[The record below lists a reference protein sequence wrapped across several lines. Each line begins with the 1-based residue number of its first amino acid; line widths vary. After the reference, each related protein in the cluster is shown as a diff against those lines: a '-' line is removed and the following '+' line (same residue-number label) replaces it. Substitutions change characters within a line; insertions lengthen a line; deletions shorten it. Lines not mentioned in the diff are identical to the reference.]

1 MGLAERRATKDFQ
14 DNHLPG
20 LTSEVHALAGF
31 DVPIEIRWEQ
41 LAKDGYADSYAENFR
56 KVYFQPL
63 LGALK
68 AIAIDDLGKDALKA
82 GLKKIVLCN
91 TKDLYTA
98 EYAVSFEN
106 GVATID
112 HDPMSNVDYVDDR
125 TTALTKVLEKGL

>member
-14 DNHLPG
+14 DNHLPA
-20 LTSEVHALAGF
+20 LTAEIHAVAGF
-31 DVPIEIRWEQ
+31 DVPIEIKWEQ
-41 LAKDGYADSYAENFR
+41 LAKDGYADSYVENWK

-63 LGALK
+63 VGALK
-68 AIAIDDLGKDALKA
+68 NIAIDDLGKDALKA
-82 GLKKIVLCN
+82 GLKQIVLGN

-98 EYAVSFEN
+98 DYAVSFEN

-125 TTALTKVLEKGL
+125 TAALTKVLEKGL